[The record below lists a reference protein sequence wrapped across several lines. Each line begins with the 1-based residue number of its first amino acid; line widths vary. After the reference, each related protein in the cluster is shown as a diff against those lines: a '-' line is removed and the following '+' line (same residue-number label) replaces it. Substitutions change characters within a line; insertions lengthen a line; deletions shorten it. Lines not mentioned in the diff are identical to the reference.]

1 MKRKETVRHRRGKIE
16 RQRER
21 ERIKNYVCSAFIVS
35 NQLFSAFNLN
45 GFNGV
50 CGVQILWTYGHVHR
64 TLCLQPLRLSWS
76 PQWVHQGPGIRSLRL
91 SLQSRS
97 SLKWQWHHVL
107 LYNTTHGF
115 LMISV
120 SMLISSTTTYQDLPG
135 PTRTDHPP
143 GSPTSGRTQRATW
156 PWSDLKRGV
165 SSNPCAQ
172 RDPTSPGEWY
182 PERQLS
188 ELSGV
193 KRPEQFGHLSAWV
206 AGTDILRQLI

>member
-1 MKRKETVRHRRGKIE
+1 ME
-16 RQRER
+16 
-21 ERIKNYVCSAFIVS
+21 YVGSKSYGPTDMSIARCACSLYGFHD
-35 NQLFSAFNLN
+35 LLN
-45 GFNGV
+45 GCTKGLAFGLSASPSIV
-50 CGVQILWTYGHVHR
+50 VH
-64 TLCLQPLRLSWS
+64 
-76 PQWVHQGPGIRSLRL
+76 H
-91 SLQSRS
+91 RS
-97 SLKWQWHHVL
+97 SLKWHWHHVL
-107 LYNTTHGF
+107 LCNTTHGF
-115 LMISV
+115 LMISG
-120 SMLISSTTTYQDLPG
+120 SMLIIPFLLPMYPTRAVQPPPTRTYQDLPG
-135 PTRTDHPP
+135 PTRTYHPP

>member
-1 MKRKETVRHRRGKIE
+1 MWGPNPMDLRTCPSHAVPAA
-16 RQRER
+16 
-21 ERIKNYVCSAFIVS
+21 STAF
-35 NQLFSAFNLN
+35 
-45 GFNGV
+45 
-50 CGVQILWTYGHVHR
+50 
-64 TLCLQPLRLSWS
+64 
-76 PQWVHQGPGIRSLRL
+76 
-91 SLQSRS
+91 
-97 SLKWQWHHVL
+97 
-107 LYNTTHGF
+107 
-115 LMISV
+115 MISSMGAPRAWHSV
-120 SMLISSTTTYQDLPG
+120 SPPLPPKSFIIKVTMASCPTIQYYTWISDDFCIYAYQFNHHLPG